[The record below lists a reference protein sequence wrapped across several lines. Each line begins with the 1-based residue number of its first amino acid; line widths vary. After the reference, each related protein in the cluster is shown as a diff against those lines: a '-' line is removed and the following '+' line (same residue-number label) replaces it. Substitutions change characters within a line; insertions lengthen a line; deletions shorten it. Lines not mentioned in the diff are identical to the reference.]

1 MTNLKN
7 TVDSALPVG
16 AQAAYPREYAAVM
29 DALNERDYRLT
40 DLIASEVSAHFG
52 VSEEQVKD
60 RLLAAGMEVRPAP
73 EPEPV
78 PDMAAFEADV
88 APEKKAKKAKGKKSE
103 VEKLA
108 KLVNKLVEAAKRHGV
123 SI

>member
-40 DLIASEVSAHFG
+40 DLIATEVSRRLG
-52 VSEEQVKD
+52 VTEEQVKD
-60 RLLAAGMEVRPAP
+60 QLVAAGMEVRPAP

-88 APEKKAKKAKGKKSE
+88 APAKKAKKSKGKKSE
-103 VEKLA
+103 VAKLA
-108 KLVNKLVEAAKRHGV
+108 KVVDQLVKAARRHGV